1 MTRFRLYVLLLTA
14 LLVLYAVAEYY
25 RPKPTDWTRS
35 FINRDKIPFG
45 TFALVDLLPDIFGP
59 DVKVTREPIFNQLD
73 EAGSA
78 EALQQLLQNA
88 AADSATTDEDP
99 TTHPV
104 ALDGDT
110 SPDRNYLFVNDDM
123 QLDTLDLRALL
134 FFAAR
139 GNHVFIAAQQLP
151 ASLLN
156 KLHLRAVVH
165 FNQPF
170 GLKDS
175 TAVQLV
181 AGPLRGRRFRFAAAE
196 ALVYLRQDT
205 AIATSART
213 LATRADGR
221 AVLVRAPFGY
231 GDFTICTVPIAF
243 TNYHVLRPATTD
255 FAFAALAQL
264 PQGPVWWDEYQ
275 KQGREGE
282 DSLFR
287 VLYRHE
293 ALKLAFYLALIGSG
307 LLLWIGGRRR
317 QRIIPVVKP
326 LPNNT
331 LQFVGT
337 VASLYRQ
344 GDNHALIAHR
354 KIDLFL
360 EFLRNRYQEQTDDLT
375 DDGFRQRLAQ
385 KSGFPRSDIDVM
397 LRQLADWR
405 ASDWVGDNELL
416 HLSAMLNEFRRK

>member
-35 FINRDKIPFG
+35 FINREKIPFG
-45 TFALVDLLPDIFGP
+45 TFALVDLLPDLFGD
-59 DVKVTREPIFNQLD
+59 DVKVTRKPVYNQID
-73 EAGSA
+73 GAGSA
-78 EALQQLLQNA
+78 EALSQLLQNA
-88 AADSATTDEDP
+88 AADSANSSGAPAESALADDEDAEP
-99 TTHPV
+99 GH
-104 ALDGDT
+104 
-110 SPDRNYLFVNDDM
+110 NYLFVNDDLA
-123 QLDTLDLRALL
+123 LDSLDLQALL
-134 FFAAR
+134 FFAAN
-139 GNHVFIAAQQLP
+139 GNHVFIAARDLP
-151 ASLLN
+151 ESLL
-156 KLHLRAVVH
+156 HRLRLRSTRH
-165 FNQPF
+165 YGQQFQ
-170 GLKDS
+170 LTDS
-175 TAVQLV
+175 TDVRLV
-181 AGPLRGRRFRFAAAE
+181 AGPLRGKHFRFATYE
-196 ALVYLRQDT
+196 TMVSLRQDT
-205 AIATSART
+205 ATATPLRT
-213 LATRADGR
+213 LATTPDGR

-264 PQGPVWWDEYQ
+264 PKGPVWWDEYQ

-282 DSLFR
+282 DSMLR
-287 VLYRHE
+287 VVYRHE
-293 ALKLAFYLALIGSG
+293 ALKVAFYLALIGSG

-331 LQFVGT
+331 LQFVST
-337 VASLYRQ
+337 VASMYRQ

-360 EFLRNRYQEQTDDLT
+360 EFLRTRYQEKTDDLT

-385 KSGFPRSDIDVM
+385 KSGFTRPDVDLL
-397 LRQLADWR
+397 LRQIADWR

-416 HLSAMLNEFRRK
+416 HLSAMLNEFRQR